1 MNAMIPDGLHVDN
14 LLDRSSHIYVSI
26 RSYVVRGIQFCDRKE
41 LTNQSRGTVYGDE
54 DLAERRVTSGG
65 IRRGNRD
72 LSLRPQAGKWRTKF
86 VRGKGGNLTFV
97 LAGALN
103 LLEQSLYRRDARA
116 NFFLNF
122 SGLHRANVVGV
133 LSLHLKRHPR

>member
-1 MNAMIPDGLHVDN
+1 VVCGEECFVQRRIYDHMNAMIPDGLHVDN

-26 RSYVVRGIQFCDRKE
+26 RSYVVRGIQFLRSKGADEPVAWYGLR
-41 LTNQSRGTVYGDE
+41 GDE

-97 LAGALN
+97 LAGRS
-103 LLEQSLYRRDARA
+103 QPSRTV
-116 NFFLNF
+116 
-122 SGLHRANVVGV
+122 H
-133 LSLHLKRHPR
+133 

>member
-26 RSYVVRGIQFCDRKE
+26 PSYVVRGIQFCDRKE

-65 IRRGNRD
+65 IRRSNRD
-72 LSLRPQAGKWRTKF
+72 LSLRPQAGKRRTKF
-86 VRGKGGNLTFV
+86 VRGKGGNLTFL
-97 LAGALN
+97 LAGALK
-103 LLEQSLYRRDARA
+103 LPGQSSNRPRDRA
-116 NFFLNF
+116 NFRCTFL
-122 SGLHRANVVGV
+122 SPPHA
-133 LSLHLKRHPR
+133 H

>member
-26 RSYVVRGIQFCDRKE
+26 RSYVVRGIQFCDPKE

-72 LSLRPQAGKWRTKF
+72 LSLRPQACKNRTKF
-86 VRGKGGNLTFV
+86 VRGKCGNLTFV
-97 LAGALN
+97 LAGDLN
-103 LLEQSLYRRDARA
+103 LPEQAIKRPEGRA
-116 NFFLNF
+116 KFPWNF
-122 SGLHRANVVGV
+122 SGRAQGHV
-133 LSLHLKRHPR
+133 